1 MDSSPSSAQFLTLPH
16 PLKGTPPV
24 IVFFSFL
31 DHTSYDWAT
40 KYHVVQTIRK
50 SVPKGTEVH
59 RYHVSTVERP
69 NFDIGPTL
77 THAWAVA
84 VDLHVDEKMI
94 VPLFNAVLKD
104 RTVTDLEG
112 IRELFWKVANV
123 PQLQF
128 DRTWGKAAV
137 RKEAVWMDEV
147 TGQVYQNKIPL
158 VLVLGKYLVDSANL
172 QEWEGFEGEGYGTMI
187 SQLVKNALETG

>member
-1 MDSSPSSAQFLTLPH
+1 MDSSRPSEQFTTLPN

-40 KYHVVQTIRK
+40 KYQVVQSIRK

-69 NFDIGPTL
+69 SFDIGPTL
-77 THAWAVA
+77 THAWAAA

-94 VPLFNAVLKD
+94 IPLFDAVLRD
-104 RTVTDLEG
+104 RIVTDLEG

-123 PQLQF
+123 SQLQF

-147 TGQVYQNKIPL
+147 TRQVHQNRVPL
-158 VLVLGKYLVDSANL
+158 VLVMGKYLVDSAKL
-172 QEWEGFEGEGYGTMI
+172 QEWEGSEGEGYGTMV
-187 SQLVKNALETG
+187 SQLVKDILKME